1 MMRDWL
7 PTLAMSILM
16 IMSQPSRALDV
27 LFEGI
32 PLGQVLT
39 QLAAESGWRLTSDLP
54 NDLLIDF
61 ALEGGTMET
70 VLTQL
75 AVQVDGVFERT
86 EGGGHLRRPSAVT
99 RIEPRALKHRGASEL
114 EALLT
119 DRLAASVIVDAATN
133 RLILEGSEVDVLQ
146 GLRLIDALDVP
157 VRQILIEAKLVS
169 IDTHVRQDLG
179 VRWQF
184 TGGRGR
190 LSGQAQSGG
199 RTLGAE
205 AGQLAVSI
213 VDHPQLLALE
223 LAALEAS
230 GSGEVI
236 SEPRVVTT
244 NRRQATIRQG
254 QQVPFVTRDQD
265 GVPKT
270 EFKDAVLELN
280 VTPVL
285 RDDGRIELSLSIRQ
299 DQVSALAT
307 DAGPAIETRALDTE
321 VTVQPDETLVLGGI
335 YESRQEEVV
344 TGLPGLSQLPVVG
357 RAFQTRE
364 RRAVKSELL
373 LFITPRLL

>member
-1 MMRDWL
+1 MRAKTFRWWVFL
-7 PTLAMSILM
+7 LSLC
-16 IMSQPSRALDV
+16 SSSSHALDV
-27 LFEGI
+27 LFEDV
-32 PLGQVLT
+32 PLRDVLT
-39 QLAAESGWRLTSDLP
+39 QLEEASGWTLTSTLATDLP
-54 NDLLIDF
+54 IRF
-61 ALEGGTMET
+61 AIEDASMEA
-70 VLTQL
+70 VMEAL
-75 AVQVDGVFERT
+75 AEQTEAVFERT
-86 EGGGHLRRPSAVT
+86 VAGGHLRRPGEVRVIQSRPLKYRSAD
-99 RIEPRALKHRGASEL
+99 EL
-114 EALLT
+114 DTLLT
-119 DRLAASVIVDAATN
+119 DRLKASVIVDSATN
-133 RLILEGSEVDVLQ
+133 RLILDGTEADVMQ

-169 IDTHVRQDLG
+169 IDTHARQDLG
-179 VRWQF
+179 IRWQF
-184 TGGRGR
+184 AGRHGPVNAHGQTAAR
-190 LSGQAQSGG
+190 ALSAD
-199 RTLGAE
+199 

-280 VTPVL
+280 VTPRL
-285 RDDGRIELSLSIRQ
+285 RDDGQIELRLTIRQ

-307 DAGPAIETRALDTE
+307 EAGPAIETRALDTE
-321 VTVQPDETLVLGGI
+321 VTVQPNETLVLGGI
-335 YESRQEEVV
+335 YESREEEMV
-344 TGLPGLSQLPVVG
+344 TGLPGLSQLPIIG

-364 RRAVKSELL
+364 HRVVKSELL

>member
-1 MMRDWL
+1 M
-7 PTLAMSILM
+7 
-16 IMSQPSRALDV
+16 
-27 LFEGI
+27 
-32 PLGQVLT
+32 
-39 QLAAESGWRLTSDLP
+39 
-54 NDLLIDF
+54 
-61 ALEGGTMET
+61 
-70 VLTQL
+70 
-75 AVQVDGVFERT
+75 
-86 EGGGHLRRPSAVT
+86 
-99 RIEPRALKHRGASEL
+99 KYRGADEL

-133 RLILEGSEVDVLQ
+133 RLILEWSEVDVLQ
-146 GLRLIDALDVP
+146 GLRLIEALDIP

-169 IDTHVRQDLG
+169 IDTHMRQDLG
-179 VRWQF
+179 VRWQLA
-184 TGGRGR
+184 GSRGR
-190 LSGQAQSGG
+190 LGGRAQSGG
-199 RTLGAE
+199 RPLGAE

-213 VDHPQLLALE
+213 IDHPHLLALE

-285 RDDGRIELSLSIRQ
+285 RDDGRIELSLAIRQ
-299 DQVSALAT
+299 DQVSTLAT

-321 VTVQPDETLVLGGI
+321 VTVQPGETLVLGGI

>member
-1 MMRDWL
+1 MRRIGFWQWML
-7 PTLAMSILM
+7 VFSVFSASTH
-16 IMSQPSRALDV
+16 ALDV
-27 LFEGI
+27 VFEGV
-32 PLGQVLT
+32 PLREVLT
-39 QLAAESGWRLTSDLP
+39 QLNAASGWQLTSSLSGDLP
-54 NDLLIDF
+54 IRF
-61 ALEGGTMET
+61 AVEDASIET
-70 VLTQL
+70 VMEAL
-75 AVQVDGVFERT
+75 AKHTDAVFERT
-86 EGGGHLRRPSAVT
+86 AEGGHLRRPSEV
-99 RIEPRALKHRGASEL
+99 RVIQSRPLKHRSADEL
-114 EALLT
+114 DTLLT
-119 DRLAASVIVDAATN
+119 DRMTASVIVDAATN
-133 RLILEGSEVDVLQ
+133 RLILDGTDADVMQ
-146 GLRLIDALDVP
+146 ALRLIDALDVP

-169 IDTHVRQDLG
+169 IDTHARQDLG
-179 VRWQF
+179 IRWQLM
-184 TGGRGR
+184 GQRGR
-190 LSGQAQSGG
+190 LTAQGQTAG
-199 RTLGAE
+199 RALGAE

-213 VDHPQLLALE
+213 VEHPHLLALE

-254 QQVPFVTRDQD
+254 QQVPFITRDQD

-285 RDDGRIELSLSIRQ
+285 RDDGQIELRLAIRQ

-307 DAGPAIETRALDTE
+307 DAGPAIETRALDTD
-321 VTVQPDETLVLGGI
+321 VTVQPNETLVLGGI

-344 TGLPGLSQLPVVG
+344 TGLPGLSQLPVIG

-364 RRAVKSELL
+364 HRAVKSELL